1 MNVLGTTL
9 RSNGYRLNP
18 LETLLNLDSFWAPFE
33 STARESSEWVD
44 APSLDLHET
53 KDNYV
58 VHLEIPGVD
67 RKEIKISIDDGVLT
81 VAGERRLEKPAE
93 GTEVH
98 RRERFQGR
106 FERRLTLPRPI
117 AQTQVSAAYVNGV
130 LTITLPKAPEAK
142 PREIEI
148 SGS

>member
-1 MNVLGTTL
+1 MNILESTL
-9 RSNGYRLNP
+9 RSNGYRLTP
-18 LETLLNLDSFWAPFE
+18 LETVLNLDSFWAPLG
-33 STARESSEWVD
+33 STPRESSEWVD

-53 KDNYV
+53 KDHYI

-67 RKEIKISIDDGVLT
+67 KKEIKISIEDGILT

-106 FERRLTLPRPI
+106 FERRLTLPKPI
-117 AQTQVSAAYVNGV
+117 DQARVSATYVNGV
-130 LTITLPKAPEAK
+130 LAVTLPKAAEAK